1 MLQAVFTSRRLESP
15 QQTAREML
23 RIAQQ
28 YAGDLGE
35 MARWPVKRFFD
46 HVRKLPYRPDP
57 PKAETLSRPLHTLK
71 ENFPF
76 RDCDDKAILM
86 GAWCHANGVP
96 FGFYASSTRKD
107 GRLHHVWTV
116 AEFPAGPV
124 VLDPTYNHHKIGIL
138 PQREKLT
145 KIVFLQG
152 STMYLNTFE
161 GSETLGFS
169 ISKGLK
175 KVGRTVKKSAT
186 SPVKAVKAPATQLKR
201 GNILKAVKAAAKPVP
216 YASRAISTTQK
227 AAGQVKR
234 GKVLSAGKTLAKA
247 ATAPVKD
254 AAGVI
259 GRNMPAAI
267 KSKIKAVV
275 KKIAGDKVSPTTKA
289 VILPTV
295 TAAALAIPGVQPF
308 AAGVGVVVNLALDEL
323 IAEAKK
329 KAGATVQAVKR
340 TATAAKKSPAIQ
352 AAAAKPGNPRAM
364 AVAAALKKK
373 MEEAKRNA
381 AMTAQPAAVDPVE
394 TEEAA
399 PAGMSKKT
407 KIIVAGGVAA
417 AAGLYLATRK
427 KSRS

>member
-1 MLQAVFTSRRLESP
+1 MIQAVFSSRRLESP

-35 MARWPVKRFFD
+35 MARWPVKKFFD

-107 GRLHHVWTV
+107 KRLHHVWTV

-124 VLDPTYNHHKIGIL
+124 ILDPTYNYHKIGIL

-145 KIVFLQG
+145 KMVFLQG
-152 STMYLNTFE
+152 SPMYLNTFE
-161 GSETLGFS
+161 GNETLGFS

-175 KVGRTVKKSAT
+175 KVGRAVKKSAVA
-186 SPVKAVKAPATQLKR
+186 PVKAVKASATQLKR
-201 GNILKAVKAAAKPVP
+201 GKIIQAAKAAAKPLP
-216 YASRAISTTQK
+216 SASRAISATQK

-234 GKVLSAGKTLAKA
+234 GNILSAGKTLARA
-247 ATAPVKD
+247 ATAPVKS

-267 KSKIKAVV
+267 KSKIKASV
-275 KKIAGDKVSPTTKA
+275 KKVAGDKVSPAMKA
-289 VILPTV
+289 IILPTA

-329 KAGATVQAVKR
+329 KAGATVQAVQR

-352 AAAAKPGNPRAM
+352 AAAQPVSSRAQ
-364 AVAAALKKK
+364 AAATALKKK
-373 MEEAKRNA
+373 LEEAKRNA
-381 AMTAQPAAVDPVE
+381 AMTAQPAAVAPVE

>member
-1 MLQAVFTSRRLESP
+1 MIQAVFTSRRLESP

-35 MARWPVKRFFD
+35 MANWPVKRFFD

-86 GAWCHANGVP
+86 GAWCHANRVP

-107 GRLHHVWTV
+107 ARLHHVWTV

-124 VLDPTYNHHKIGIL
+124 VLDPTYNYHKIGIL

-152 STMYLNTFE
+152 SPMYLNTFE
-161 GSETLGFS
+161 GRETLGFS

-175 KVGRTVKKSAT
+175 KVGRAFKKT
-186 SPVKAVKAPATQLKR
+186 SVAPV
-201 GNILKAVKAAAKPVP
+201 
-216 YASRAISTTQK
+216 K

-234 GKVLSAGKTLAKA
+234 GNILSAGKTLARA
-247 ATAPVKD
+247 ATAPVRD

-267 KSKIKAVV
+267 KNKIKAAVR
-275 KKIAGDKVSPTTKA
+275 KIAGDKVTAAGKA

-329 KAGATVQAVKR
+329 KAGSTVQAVKR

-352 AAAAKPGNPRAM
+352 AAAAKPGNARAM
-364 AVAAALKKK
+364 AAAAALKKK

-381 AMTAQPAAVDPVE
+381 AENAQPAAVAPVE
-394 TEEAA
+394 TDEAA

-417 AAGLYLATRK
+417 GIYLATRK
-427 KSRS
+427 KGRS

>member
-46 HVRKLPYRPDP
+46 HVRKLTYRPDP

-124 VLDPTYNHHKIGIL
+124 VLDPTYNYHKIGIL

-152 STMYLNTFE
+152 SPMYLNTFE
-161 GSETLGFS
+161 GGETLGFS

-186 SPVKAVKAPATQLKR
+186 SPVKAVKASATQLKR
-201 GNILKAVKAAAKPVP
+201 GNILKAAKAAAKPVP

-227 AAGQVKR
+227 AAVQVKR
-234 GKVLSAGKTLAKA
+234 GKVLSAGKTLARS
-247 ATAPVKD
+247 ATAPVNA

-267 KSKIKAVV
+267 KSKIKAAV
-275 KKIAGDKVSPTTKA
+275 KKVAGDKVSPAMKA
-289 VILPTV
+289 VILPTA

-352 AAAAKPGNPRAM
+352 AAAQPVSSRAQ
-364 AVAAALKKK
+364 AAATALKKK
-373 MEEAKRNA
+373 LEEAKRNA
-381 AMTAQPAAVDPVE
+381 AENAQPAAVAPVD

-407 KIIVAGGVAA
+407 KIIVAGGVVV
-417 AAGLYLATRK
+417 AAGLYLSTRK
-427 KSRS
+427 KGRS